1 MEYLIWA
8 GAVVSLLGVAGILAS
23 VLTISRAR
31 RAGLDDAGLR
41 RVLAKVQEWQDRA
54 QPSYNLGK
62 RNCVHFVME
71 IAETVGL
78 AVNRKS
84 KYFKKP
90 RSFLEEVKSLNPALK

>member
-41 RVLAKVQEWQDRA
+41 VKLRRA
-54 QPSYNLGK
+54 VSLNLGAL
-62 RNCVHFVME
+62 FVSVIGLMMVV
-71 IAETVGL
+71 VGVTL
-78 AVNRKS
+78 R
-84 KYFKKP
+84 
-90 RSFLEEVKSLNPALK
+90 